1 MTDQPG
7 YDPAEDPDADPDQL
21 NPRSGA
27 AAGRSGPGETEHSA
41 STPRTTGD
49 EVDQGYD
56 PDADPDADPDSI
68 NPRTENPR
76 TEHPRTDDAARP
88 ES

>member
-21 NPRSGA
+21 NPRTGA
-27 AAGRSGPGETEHSA
+27 AAGKGKNDA
-41 STPRTTGD
+41 STARPTDD
-49 EVDQGYD
+49 EPGQ
-56 PDADPDADPDSI
+56 DADPDSM
-68 NPRTENPR
+68 NPRTG
-76 TEHPRTDDAARP
+76 DAAHP